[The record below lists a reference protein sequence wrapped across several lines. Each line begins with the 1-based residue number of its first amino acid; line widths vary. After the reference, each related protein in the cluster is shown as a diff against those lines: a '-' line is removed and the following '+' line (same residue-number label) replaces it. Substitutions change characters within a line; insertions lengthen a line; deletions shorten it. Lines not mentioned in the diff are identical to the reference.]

1 MFSDR
6 LQNFDLILASS
17 SPRRRQL
24 MEEAGFR
31 FRVVAIR
38 FKETQPSHLRGKE
51 IAEFLAAG
59 KSASWDKPLA
69 PGQVLITADTIVW
82 CHDENLGKPAD
93 DAEAIRFLR
102 KLSGCRH
109 EVITG
114 ICLRDSKKEM
124 ILSVTTGV
132 TFRELSDDE
141 IEYYVSNYRPLD
153 KAGAYGIQEWIGLRG
168 ITTIEGSYYNVV
180 GMPVSEL
187 YTALLHFTGNEI
199 GHETG
204 YETASETGKE
214 SGHEPGSETGYEP
227 GKETSSKTVKESG
240 HEPAREIRHETGHKS
255 GNATGNETRNKTRN
269 KTRNI

>member
-6 LQNFDLILASS
+6 LQNFDLILASA

-24 MEEAGFR
+24 MEDAGFR
-31 FRVVAIR
+31 FRVAVTGFEENWPA
-38 FKETQPSHLRGKE
+38 HLRGKE

-59 KSASWDKPLA
+59 KASSWDEPLA

-82 CHDENLGKPAD
+82 CHGENLGKPAG
-93 DAEAIRFLR
+93 DAEAISFLR
-102 KLSGCRH
+102 QLSGCRH

-124 ILSVTTGV
+124 VFSVTTGV
-132 TFRELSDDE
+132 TFREMSDDE
-141 IEYYVSNYRPLD
+141 IEYYVKNYRPLD

-187 YTALLHFTGNEI
+187 FTALLQFTGNEI
-199 GHETG
+199 
-204 YETASETGKE
+204 
-214 SGHEPGSETGYEP
+214 
-227 GKETSSKTVKESG
+227 
-240 HEPAREIRHETGHKS
+240 
-255 GNATGNETRNKTRN
+255 RN